1 MINRM
6 QLTRSSPSIGQGSL
20 RLEQGSLAGYRY
32 RLDIHVCPNPVCQC
46 RHLDLPC
53 FPESAEPCVVKL
65 SAPICVE
72 MDLANCAIVK
82 DGVPVAMERK
92 LALSD

>member
-46 RHLDLPC
+46 RHLDLHC

-82 DGVPVAMERK
+82 MGFR
-92 LALSD
+92 